1 MAKTDNSTFE
11 QKLFKSADKLRKNI
25 DAAEYKHVVLGLIF
39 LKYISESFGEL
50 YDKLKADEYSDPE
63 DRDEYLAAN
72 TFFVP
77 KEARWSHIH
86 ANAKLPTIGQ
96 TIDEAMQAIERE
108 NKELKNVLPQVYGRA
123 NLDKTSLGEL
133 IDLISN
139 TELEAENTK
148 SKDLFGRVYE
158 YFLGEF
164 ANAEGKKGGQFYT
177 PKSIVKL
184 MVEMIEP
191 YKGRVYDPAS
201 GSGGMFVMSEK
212 FVTEHQGNIKD
223 ITVYG
228 QESNQTTWKLSKMN
242 LAIRNIN
249 SKFVAWN
256 TEGTFLKDAHP
267 DLKADYILA
276 NPPFNQSEWGVDI
289 LQEDGRWKY
298 GTPPSGNANYGWMQH
313 MLYHL
318 APRGVMATVLSNG
331 SLSSN
336 TSGEGEIRK
345 NLIDN
350 DLVECIVALPKQL
363 FYNTGIPACI
373 WFLRREK
380 ANHSCEILFIDA
392 SEMGYMKDRVHRDLA
407 EEDLEKI
414 TTTYHNWRKSENYH
428 NEKGFCK
435 SATIE
440 EIEKHNHV
448 LTPGRY
454 VGIEVIEDDGIS
466 FETKMAT
473 LNKFLKQNTH
483 NSRKLDEE
491 ISKKLN
497 IYFPSNNWNEIDF
510 NSNEILELIAKTI
523 FTEWFGKYKIDDE
536 LPNGWK
542 VGKLSDLVEK
552 ISKGT
557 TPTKDDLI
565 GLYGEI
571 PFLKVKDISNDGL
584 ILKNNLELIPKSVHN
599 NQLKRS
605 ILETNDILFS
615 IAGTIGRLAI
625 VDLEMNNA
633 NCNQA
638 LAFIRLKDKYTYL
651 EYIHLWLK
659 SKETQDVIISNIVQG
674 VQANVSLTV
683 LGNLL
688 LLIPNSESI
697 NNWCNLIKP
706 IYKKLQLN
714 TEQIQTLTK
723 TRDELL
729 PRLMSGEIRVNE
741 FKN

>member
-1 MAKTDNSTFE
+1 MAKQDTSTFE

-96 TIDEAMQAIERE
+96 TIDEAMEAIEKE

-139 TELEAENTK
+139 TELQVENGK

-267 DLKADYILA
+267 DLKADFILA
-276 NPPFNQSEWGVDI
+276 NPPFNQSEWGIDI

-318 APRGVMATVLSNG
+318 APRGVMSTVLSNG

-345 NLIDN
+345 NLVEN
-350 DLVECIVALPKQL
+350 DLVDCIVALPKQL

-380 ANHSCEILFIDA
+380 ANHGREVLFIDA

-407 EEDLEKI
+407 EEDIDLI
-414 TTTYHNWRKSENYH
+414 TNTYHNWRKSENYH
-428 NEKGFCK
+428 NVKGFCK
-435 SATIE
+435 SASIK

-454 VGIEVIEDDGIS
+454 VGIEAIEDDGIS
-466 FETKMAT
+466 FEIKMQELT
-473 LNKFLKQNTH
+473 NLLKTQIDKEIELNK
-483 NSRKLDEE
+483 E
-491 ISKKLN
+491 IVNQFSK
-497 IYFPSNNWNEIDF
+497 IGY
-510 NSNEILELIAKTI
+510 IL
-523 FTEWFGKYKIDDE
+523 
-536 LPNGWK
+536 
-542 VGKLSDLVEK
+542 
-552 ISKGT
+552 
-557 TPTKDDLI
+557 
-565 GLYGEI
+565 
-571 PFLKVKDISNDGL
+571 
-584 ILKNNLELIPKSVHN
+584 
-599 NQLKRS
+599 
-605 ILETNDILFS
+605 
-615 IAGTIGRLAI
+615 
-625 VDLEMNNA
+625 
-633 NCNQA
+633 
-638 LAFIRLKDKYTYL
+638 
-651 EYIHLWLK
+651 
-659 SKETQDVIISNIVQG
+659 
-674 VQANVSLTV
+674 
-683 LGNLL
+683 
-688 LLIPNSESI
+688 
-697 NNWCNLIKP
+697 
-706 IYKKLQLN
+706 
-714 TEQIQTLTK
+714 
-723 TRDELL
+723 
-729 PRLMSGEIRVNE
+729 
-741 FKN
+741 